1 MGSVASVAAPWNV
14 ETIDKRRATMT
25 ATAKIALRIDGNI
38 QGEARVQLWEV
49 CCGSYPVI
57 EMSDG
62 SEIDCDSWE
71 VNQIDG
77 TSGERY
83 RDEQETLRD
92 CIYNM
97 GYLIEGYGSDEW
109 IIQ

>member
-1 MGSVASVAAPWNV
+1 
-14 ETIDKRRATMT
+14 MT
-25 ATAKIALRIDGNI
+25 ATAKITLRIDSNI

-57 EMSDG
+57 AMGENV
-62 SEIDCDSWE
+62 EIDFDSWE
-71 VNQIDG
+71 VEQIDG
-77 TSGERY
+77 TSGMRY
-83 RDEQETLRD
+83 LAEQETLRD

>member
-1 MGSVASVAAPWNV
+1 MK
-14 ETIDKRRATMT
+14 TKT
-25 ATAKIALRIDGNI
+25 KITLRIDSNI

-62 SEIDCDSWE
+62 SEIDFDAWE
-71 VNQIDG
+71 VEQIAG
-77 TSGERY
+77 TSGEQY
-83 RDEQETLRD
+83 RDEQETLRV

-109 IIQ
+109 IIK

>member
-1 MGSVASVAAPWNV
+1 
-14 ETIDKRRATMT
+14 MT
-25 ATAKIALRIDGNI
+25 ATAKITLRIDSDI
-38 QGEARVQLWEV
+38 QGDARGQLWEV

-62 SEIDCDSWE
+62 SEIDFEAWE
-71 VNQIDG
+71 VKQIDG